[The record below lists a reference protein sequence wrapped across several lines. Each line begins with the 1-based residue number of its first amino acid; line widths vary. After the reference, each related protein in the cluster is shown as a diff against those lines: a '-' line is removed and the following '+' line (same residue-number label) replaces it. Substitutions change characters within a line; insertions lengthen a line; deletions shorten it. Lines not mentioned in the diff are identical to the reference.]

1 MDYDEWASKNKAKVI
16 KHTGNHAK
24 CLDKSLGWNLLSSE
38 IIKISD
44 NRPAVNL
51 LVQEAKGISDDV
63 PSVD

>member
-1 MDYDEWASKNKAKVI
+1 MQ
-16 KHTGNHAK
+16 K
-24 CLDKSLGWNLLSSE
+24 CLDKSLDWNLLSPE

-63 PSVD
+63 PSVDYFVISAHIFKLN